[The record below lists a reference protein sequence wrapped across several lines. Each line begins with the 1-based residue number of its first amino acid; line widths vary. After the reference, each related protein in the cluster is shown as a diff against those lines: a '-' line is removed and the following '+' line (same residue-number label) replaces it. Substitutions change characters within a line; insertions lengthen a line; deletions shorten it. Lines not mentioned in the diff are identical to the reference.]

1 MRILALLGMV
11 CALTSAMAAQAFDYR
26 KAAQNAARE
35 LEVQQ
40 SLPNDSGV
48 ADPAKSGKQL
58 SWGSRGLGGEVPGA
72 GAILA
77 QLKWP
82 AIGGLAVLA
91 GFLIASQ
98 IRDRRANARLAPFT
112 PGAAAEAETARVTAS
127 PEQWLAEAE
136 GHAAAG
142 RFRDAMHCVTL
153 AAMGHLARRF
163 RAGAPDSATSWE
175 LWRAAELKDAERSAL
190 RDLLTRTDR
199 AWFGEHAS
207 GADDYQAVRRCF
219 QSFLA
224 SEPA

>member
-1 MRILALLGMV
+1 MLALLGLM
-11 CALTSAMAAQAFDYR
+11 CALATAIAAQAFDYR
-26 KAAQNAARE
+26 KTAQDAARE

-58 SWGSRGLGGEVPGA
+58 TGGGRGLGGEIPGA

-82 AIGGLAVLA
+82 IIGGLAVLA
-91 GFLIASQ
+91 AFLIASQ
-98 IRDRRANARLAPFT
+98 IRDRRANARLAPLT
-112 PGAAAEAETARVTAS
+112 AGTAPAVDIARVAVS

-136 GHAAAG
+136 AHASVG

-153 AAMGHLARRF
+153 AAMGHVARRF

-175 LWRAAELKDAERSAL
+175 LLRAAELKDFERTAL
-190 RDLLTRTDR
+190 RDLLMRTDR
-199 AWFGEHAS
+199 AWFGEYAS
-207 GADDYQAVRRCF
+207 GVDDYEAARRCF

-224 SEPA
+224 SETA

>member
-1 MRILALLGMV
+1 MLALLGIT
-11 CALTSAMAAQAFDYR
+11 CALATSVGAQAFDYR
-26 KAAQNAARE
+26 KAAQDAARE

-40 SLPNDSGV
+40 SLPNDSGL
-48 ADPAKSGKQL
+48 ADSAKSGKPI
-58 SWGSRGLGGEVPGA
+58 SSSSRGLGGEAPGA
-72 GAILA
+72 GAVLA

-98 IRDRRANARLAPFT
+98 IRDRRANARLT
-112 PGAAAEAETARVTAS
+112 PLAVGAAPEVEPARVTAS
-127 PEQWLAEAE
+127 PEQWLADAE
-136 GHAAAG
+136 THAAAG

-153 AAMGHLARRF
+153 AAMGHVARRF

-175 LWRAAELKDAERSAL
+175 LLRAAELKDIERSAL

-199 AWFGEHAS
+199 AWFGEYAS
-207 GADDYQAVRRCF
+207 GVDDYEAARRCF

-224 SEPA
+224 SENA